1 MPTPW
6 ETTSLG
12 GLRLKNRF
20 VRSATWE
27 GLAADDGSCTPE
39 LVNVIAD
46 LARGEIGLIISSH
59 AYVSPAGQAGP
70 RQIAI
75 CDDRFVDG
83 IKKMVK
89 AAHDP
94 GSRIILQ
101 LAHAGIQATTSLTHR
116 EAVGP
121 SELKKAVGQTRAGDD
136 DRRRS
141 NRPSTHSR
149 TVPGEPR
156 RLVSMGCRSMP
167 PTATFCLN
175 SFRPISTN
183 AQTNTAAASRTG
195 LASCWKSW
203 SGSKLSPVMTIPVLI
218 KMNSEDFLDDGFT
231 VAEMLEVAA
240 RLEAAGIDGI
250 ELSGGVIDPAC
261 HYIPV
266 REGTPLTEEEEAY
279 YRQAARRYKERI
291 GVPLILVGGIR
302 SYTVSQELIEDGR
315 ADYIALSRPLIR
327 EPNLVARWKY
337 GDTGKSECGSC
348 NACFGPIRR
357 GDGFYCEQRRSG

>member
-27 GLAADDGSCTPE
+27 GLAADDGSCTTE

-121 SELKKAVGQTRAGDD
+121 SELKKAVGKRGRAMTTEEIAQTVDAFANGARRAKEAGFDGVQIHAAHGYLLSQFLSPHFNQRTDEYGGSVQNRARIVLEILERVKALAGDD
-136 DRRRS
+136 Y
-141 NRPSTHSR
+141 
-149 TVPGEPR
+149 
-156 RLVSMGCRSMP
+156 
-167 PTATFCLN
+167 
-175 SFRPISTN
+175 
-183 AQTNTAAASRTG
+183 
-195 LASCWKSW
+195 
-203 SGSKLSPVMTIPVLI
+203 PVLI

-302 SYTVSQELIEDGR
+302 SYTVSQELIEDGC